1 MIPLGLVLETLI
13 NGGDFFPVGLADLT
27 ALILNP
33 LNAGL
38 IDPVVEPLLCTVTST
53 VNTLLS
59 LLTGGEPNQ
68 ECLDG
73 SIPDNIPLIPS
84 VLENLLNRLGLGGQ

>member
-1 MIPLGLVLETLI
+1 M
-13 NGGDFFPVGLADLT
+13 GLADLT

-33 LNAGL
+33 LNDGL

-53 VNTLLS
+53 VNTLLG
-59 LLTGGEPNQ
+59 LLTGSSPNQ

-73 SIPDNIPLIPS
+73 SIPDDIPLIPS
-84 VLENLLNRLGLGGQ
+84 VLQNLLNRLGLGGQQ